1 MYDAAAIGAPRQQ
14 RGAELAE
21 LRSKQRE
28 AERAAQALTLTL
40 TLTLALALAL
50 TLTPTLT
57 LTLTLTLA
65 LTLTLTLTLTLHRQI
80 RALGWALVTVPYFE
94 WQPLRALPEPRSAYL
109 QDILAT
115 VEPPSGD

>member
-1 MYDAAAIGAPRQQ
+1 MAQLQSQQ
-14 RGAELAE
+14 RARG
-21 LRSKQRE
+21 
-28 AERAAQALTLTL
+28 LTLQQLWYLGLGVGAGVGSVNAWVSTSH
-40 TLTLALALAL
+40 
-50 TLTPTLT
+50 TPTLP
-57 LTLTLTLA
+57 LTLSLPLTR
-65 LTLTLTLTLTLHRQI
+65 TRTRTRTLTLTLTLHRQI